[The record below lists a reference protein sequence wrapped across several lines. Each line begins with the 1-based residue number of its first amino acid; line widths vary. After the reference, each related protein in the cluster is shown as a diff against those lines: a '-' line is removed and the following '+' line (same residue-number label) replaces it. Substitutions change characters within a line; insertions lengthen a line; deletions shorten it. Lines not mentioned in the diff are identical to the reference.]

1 MFRKYHYLNTEL
13 NSSSKC
19 YLMTANDNIAGF
31 MAVITFPHPTRP
43 YKKVHRLV
51 ILPDY
56 QGLGLGVLFLN
67 HIAAMYKYPFSITTS
82 QPALIHAL
90 AKNNK
95 WICINNTK
103 NTRDKK
109 QKGRLGARLNKSISS
124 KRIISTFAYK
134 DSIQYSKKIKRK

>member
-13 NSSSKC
+13 NGSSKC
-19 YLMTANDNIAGF
+19 YLMTANDNIAAF
-31 MAVITFPHPTRP
+31 MAIITFPHPTRP

-51 ILPDY
+51 VLPDY

-67 HIAAMYKYPFSITTS
+67 KVAEMYKYPFSITTS

-90 AKNNK
+90 AKNSK
-95 WICINNTK
+95 WLCINNTK

-109 QKGRLGARLNKSISS
+109 QMGRLGAKLNKTISS

-134 DSIQYSKKIKRK
+134 DSLQYSKKH

>member
-1 MFRKYHYLNTEL
+1 
-13 NSSSKC
+13 
-19 YLMTANDNIAGF
+19 MTANDNLAAF
-31 MAVITFPHPTRP
+31 MAVITFPHPIRP

-51 ILPDY
+51 VLPDY
-56 QGLGLGVLFLN
+56 QGLGLGTLFLN

-90 AKNNK
+90 AKNDK

-103 NTRDKK
+103 DTRNLKHHGKIGK
-109 QKGRLGARLNKSISS
+109 QLNKTMST